1 VLRDVGMSKKTSNFR
16 ILRRYRRY
24 GRGTSGSSQKKVAA
38 SYDLFS
44 FACYG
49 VIFRFGFMILGL
61 MFNAQLRLGL

>member
-24 GRGTSGSSQKKVAA
+24 GRGTSDSSQKKVAV

-44 FACYG
+44 FASYG